1 MFPRQDRD
9 PTFQA
14 GENVVAAI
22 GAQITELKAEIKAQ
36 SARIDVLQR
45 VI

>member
-22 GAQITELKAEIKAQ
+22 GAQITELKAGIDAQ
-36 SARIDVLQR
+36 GVRIEASDH
-45 VI
+45 